1 MRGEEY
7 ARFTRIIF
15 DTAPT
20 GHTLRF
26 LSVPDFVEASLEKVR
41 RVDPLAAVLT
51 RQCDKTEVLWQLQQ
65 FGARTGGGGGGGL
78 VMHAADAQQ
87 MLRA

>member
-1 MRGEEY
+1 MTDTSPVALQVVEFVRGEEY

-26 LSVPDFVEASLEKVR
+26 LSVPDFVEASLEKVGR
-41 RVDPLAAVLT
+41 LDSLAAALPG
-51 RQCDKTEVLWQLQQ
+51 RFDNSGILL
-65 FGARTGGGGGGGL
+65 FGGGAC
-78 VMHAADAQQ
+78 HAGS
-87 MLRA
+87 LPCR

>member
-1 MRGEEY
+1 MQVVEFVRGEEY

-26 LSVPDFVEASLEKVR
+26 LSVPDFVEASLEKVGQE
-41 RVDPLAAVLT
+41 DPLAAMVPKQYRELA
-51 RQCDKTEVLWQLQQ
+51 VQLMPS
-65 FGARTGGGGGGGL
+65 R
-78 VMHAADAQQ
+78 
-87 MLRA
+87 